1 MTWPLHSS
9 TSSYLVIGDD
19 LYDSY
24 QKPCDVGSG
33 FHLPVLLLCRW
44 FGPWSRPKIL
54 GAWRHLNMKP
64 RRKRQNKTHCDHCA
78 FSKLIEVIE
87 VIDELQSFGSLGHGP
102 VRLLTRQDF
111 FSWWSCEKR
120 NGPLSSTVSIVPT
133 CFNPWF
139 GHGLGGFSKEMFALV
154 IYTRTPVW
162 MTDPPWT
169 SGLKLQ
175 QSKVPRID
183 SGKKSKS
190 PSKHL
195 AHLGT

>member
-1 MTWPLHSS
+1 MTWPLHSLHHHI
-9 TSSYLVIGDD
+9 SSFVTIP
-19 LYDSY
+19 YDSY

-54 GAWRHLNMKP
+54 GAWRHLNMKL

-78 FSKLIEVIE
+78 FSKLIEVI
-87 VIDELQSFGSLGHGP
+87 DELQSFGSLGRGP

-111 FSWWSCEKR
+111 FSWWSWEKR
-120 NGPLSSTVSIVPT
+120 NGPLSSTVSTVPT

-139 GHGLGGFSKEMFALV
+139 GYGRYRLGGFSKEMVAV

-162 MTDPPWT
+162 MTDPPWI

-190 PSKHL
+190 CS
-195 AHLGT
+195 